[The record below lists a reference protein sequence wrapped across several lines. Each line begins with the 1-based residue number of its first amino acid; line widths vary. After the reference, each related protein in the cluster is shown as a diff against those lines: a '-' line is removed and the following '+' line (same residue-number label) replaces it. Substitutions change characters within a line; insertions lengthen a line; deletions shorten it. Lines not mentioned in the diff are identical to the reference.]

1 MIILANAEFLKHAYA
16 FLSRLHKQNKAY
28 GNNSYRDASYSTV
41 CSTGLTFSEKWNT
54 DNTLATEIT
63 VQDYIAKGLK
73 VSFDSSFAPQT
84 G

>member
-1 MIILANAEFLKHAYA
+1 LHFINAKFLKHAYA
-16 FLSRLHKQNKAY
+16 FLSRLHKLSKAY
-28 GNNSYRDASYSTV
+28 GNRVIEMRPTTTV
-41 CSTGLTFSEKWNT
+41 SSTGLTFSEKWNT

>member
-1 MIILANAEFLKHAYA
+1 MRPTA
-16 FLSRLHKQNKAY
+16 
-28 GNNSYRDASYSTV
+28 TV
-41 CSTGLTFSEKWNT
+41 CSTGLKFSEKWNT

-63 VQDYIAKGLK
+63 VHDYIAKGLK

>member
-1 MIILANAEFLKHAYA
+1 LHFINAKFLKHAFA
-16 FLSRLHKQNKAY
+16 LLSRLHKQNKAY
-28 GNNSYRDASYSTV
+28 RNTVIEIRPTATV